1 MELENADMKTWKRI
15 LALAVVVI
23 IVGMVIAT
31 FIMGITGSKYTL
43 GMFGLTFLVV
53 IQVFI
58 LLLFMKYL
66 ERKDSESD
74 ADSDGNFHS
83 DAGKKN
89 EDS

>member
-1 MELENADMKTWKRI
+1 MKTWKRI
-15 LALAVVVI
+15 LALTAVVI

-31 FIMGITGSKYTL
+31 FVMGITGSKYTL

-66 ERKDSESD
+66 KKKDSESD
-74 ADSDGNFHS
+74 PDSDSDGDFRS